1 MLQKYTDDSLALRL
15 LELGNPDSI
24 TDWSEYLKLGITA
37 EHLNELS
44 QMAIDIDL
52 LDSEVDTYWAGPI
65 HAWRTLA
72 TLEIPEAIGP
82 LVQSLQVMGEELIDW
97 VGKELPLIFSRIGL
111 VAIPALTVL
120 IANRKASNY
129 SRQIAS
135 DCITAIYKQHPESR
149 SDGVLV
155 LTQELNRF
163 TTNDPDLN
171 AILVCNLVIDFR
183 AIESIEVIKRA
194 FEAGRVNEDF
204 MGDWD
209 DVQVELGLK
218 DRSEVPEKLRR
229 NMLFNPWEYVKP
241 EPIRFSGHNG
251 EIVPKTRAKAKRQ
264 AQSASRKKN
273 RNKK

>member
-1 MLQKYTDDSLALRL
+1 MLQKYADNSLALRL
-15 LELGNPDSI
+15 LELGNPDAI
-24 TDWSEYLKLGITA
+24 TDWSKYLKLGITD

-44 QMAIDIDL
+44 QMTIDIDL
-52 LDSEVDTYWAGPI
+52 LDSEIDTHWTGPI

-72 TLEIPEAIGP
+72 ALEIPEAIDP

-97 VGKELPLIFSRIGL
+97 VGNELPLIFSRIGPI
-111 VAIPALTVL
+111 AIPALTVL

-129 SRQIAS
+129 SRQNAS

-183 AIESIEVIKRA
+183 AIESIEVIKKA

-209 DVQVELGLK
+209 EVQVELGLK
-218 DRSEVPEKLRR
+218 DRLEVPEKLRR
-229 NMLFNPWEYVKP
+229 NMLFNPWKYVKP
-241 EPIRFSGHNG
+241 GPIGFSGHNG
-251 EIVPKTRAKAKRQ
+251 EIVPKTKAKKGQ